1 MSNLRSRQ
9 SPGNILKLVVAILGK
24 GGGEGGRVVRSIL
37 KKICSR
43 KETTNASEKTGGTY
57 FIAGSIACNS
67 KPFGTRYKKVT
78 RRKRRKHQQT
88 TNNDSVVR
96 NGGGAAA
103 AAAAAAMVILV
114 RSCPTLANVHGS
126 TSTETFLVS
135 WFSPPLFPNTQF
147 FVP

>member
-1 MSNLRSRQ
+1 MHQKRQ
-9 SPGNILKLVVAILGK
+9 EVLTSSWDPLLAIP
-24 GGGEGGRVVRSIL
+24 
-37 KKICSR
+37 
-43 KETTNASEKTGGTY
+43 NHSEPD
-57 FIAGSIACNS
+57 A
-67 KPFGTRYKKVT
+67 KKVT

-96 NGGGAAA
+96 NGG

-147 FVP
+147 YVP